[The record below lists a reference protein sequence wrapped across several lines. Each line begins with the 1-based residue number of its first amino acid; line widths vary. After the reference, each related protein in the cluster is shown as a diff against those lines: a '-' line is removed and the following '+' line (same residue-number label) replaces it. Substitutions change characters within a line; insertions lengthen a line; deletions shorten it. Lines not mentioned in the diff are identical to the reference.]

1 MIAVIY
7 ELLLL
12 LTGSIA
18 GAVGALSGL
27 GGGVVLVP
35 ILTLLFGVPIEYAAG
50 TSLLATIATSSS
62 AGSAF
67 VKEKLTNIRIG
78 MSLEIATTI
87 GAITG
92 ALVAAIIY
100 AHNLP
105 NLIFIAF
112 GAVLFLSVIPSAEG
126 LFRGRFKQSKPD
138 GTTKRFQLHGRYY
151 DRASKRT
158 IVYNGVRWYLGEA
171 VMFFA
176 GIVSG
181 LLGIGSGA
189 LKVIGMDWGMK
200 LPIKVSTATS
210 DFMIGVTAAASTAIY
225 LALGFIQPVSAAP
238 VVIGVLIGSFAGAK
252 IMDITRSNRI
262 RLFFIIVLGLVALEM
277 LLRGLGVI

>member
-1 MIAVIY
+1 MIAAIY

-12 LTGSIA
+12 LTGSVA
-18 GAVGALSGL
+18 GVVGALSGL

-67 VKEKLTNIRIG
+67 IKEKLTNIRIG

-87 GAITG
+87 GAIAG
-92 ALVAAIIY
+92 ALVAAMIY

-112 GAVLFLSVIPSAEG
+112 GAVLFLSVIPSAER
-126 LFRGRFKQSKPD
+126 LFRGRFRRSKPD
-138 GTTKRFQLHGRYY
+138 RTTKLFQLHGRYY
-151 DRASKRT
+151 DMASKRT

-189 LKVIGMDWGMK
+189 LKVIGMDWGMR

-238 VVIGVLIGSFAGAK
+238 VVIGVLVGAFAGAK
-252 IMDITRSNRI
+252 IMEITTSNRI

-277 LLRGLGVI
+277 VLRGIGVI